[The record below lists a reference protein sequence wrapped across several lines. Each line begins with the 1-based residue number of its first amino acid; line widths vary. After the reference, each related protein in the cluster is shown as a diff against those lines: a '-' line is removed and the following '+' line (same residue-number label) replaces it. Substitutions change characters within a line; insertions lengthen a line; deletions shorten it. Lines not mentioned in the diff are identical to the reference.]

1 MSYEEKTIR
10 FKNAIE
16 RVEYHSARYGAP
28 GIPRQKKKQP
38 TPEQM
43 EKHNQHNRERLARWK
58 LRANMEVNDYFVTLT
73 FRKDARPTDMEEAKN
88 RWQRFIRKVRKEY
101 QKRKYE
107 LKWMRN
113 IEVGTRGA
121 WHIHVILNRIPD
133 TDLIIRVAWEWGRVV
148 SQLLYEKG
156 EFAQLAAYITKTPKT
171 DPRLREASY
180 SASRNLP
187 VPEPEKKI
195 RKRWKTWGKIR
206 IPKGFYLDQD
216 SFREGINPYTGYKYR
231 SYTLLRVR
239 RI

>member
-73 FRKDARPTDMEEAKN
+73 FRKDARPTDKKEKKN